1 MRPRLHFLAWKTFSE
16 ERLEQKHPQTLKKCS
31 RRKIETD
38 LDEHLYFRPKN
49 TYQTSRASALHSQ
62 LVTIQTFP
70 MWQFSSKLHK
80 TVVIRS
86 YVCRTALIRNA
97 LERPDLWHRMVGQTC
112 KTDTLGPTWRL
123 LKWLGGPKTRI
134 SEKKILCW
142 DSRFWTTKRL
152 QIPPWCA
159 LIPDTKISKISNI
172 SAISTRDSF
181 PKFLANVKKFI
192 PSLIFDQLW
201 SKKNLFH
208 RRFLRPK
215 SKNWQKIKI
224 LKFTREEKR
233 RGGKRNLGEKLI
245 QHLL

>member
-86 YVCRTALIRNA
+86 YVCRTALFRIAMKTFDPGASNGGSNVQIR
-97 LERPDLWHRMVGQTC
+97 HF
-112 KTDTLGPTWRL
+112 
-123 LKWLGGPKTRI
+123 GGNEGFWSRCNSGWTRI
-134 SEKKILCW
+134 SNLWRSNRTELIRTVLKTFEPSTSNDGSNFI
-142 DSRFWTTKRL
+142 SRHFGANLSSFKVVRL
-152 QIPPWCA
+152 PRIWNPCKV
-159 LIPDTKISKISNI
+159 IRI
-172 SAISTRDSF
+172 
-181 PKFLANVKKFI
+181 
-192 PSLIFDQLW
+192 
-201 SKKNLFH
+201 
-208 RRFLRPK
+208 
-215 SKNWQKIKI
+215 
-224 LKFTREEKR
+224 
-233 RGGKRNLGEKLI
+233 
-245 QHLL
+245 